1 MTDPVRKSR
10 VTSFDVAE
18 KAGVNQSTVSRALKG
33 DPAITEKTRTRIQ
46 LVAQQLGYRVDDRAA
61 RLRGGKT
68 GTIAVIV
75 ITRPGVDF
83 TEINPFHYNLLGS
96 VCAAAAARGYQALV
110 SFQSE
115 PKSYYS
121 DYIESRQADSLI
133 ILGTSTNDAA
143 WQFHRPLLDR
153 TNVASWGSPFGDHR
167 RIASDNLTGG
177 RLAAERLLQGGYRE
191 LVFIGD
197 VDDRQTQFRDRYT
210 GFCDALAKVG
220 RSAGP
225 SIDATG
231 GTRVEQGRN
240 SVEELI
246 ASGRAFDGLFC
257 CCDAMALGALQALT
271 KAGISVPKQVGVIGF
286 DGLTSG
292 AHASPPLT
300 TIEPDFKL
308 AGTMLVDAALAGD
321 GEGADGRIPVH
332 IVERASVS

>member
-1 MTDPVRKSR
+1 MTDPVRISR

-46 LVAQQLGYRVDDRAA
+46 RVAQQLGYRVDDRAA

-68 GTIAVIV
+68 GTIAVII

-133 ILGTSTNDAA
+133 ILGTSTNEAA

-153 TNVASWGSPFGDHR
+153 TNVASWGSPFGNHR
-167 RIASDNLTGG
+167 RLS
-177 RLAAERLLQGGYRE
+177 
-191 LVFIGD
+191 
-197 VDDRQTQFRDRYT
+197 
-210 GFCDALAKVG
+210 
-220 RSAGP
+220 
-225 SIDATG
+225 
-231 GTRVEQGRN
+231 
-240 SVEELI
+240 LI
-246 ASGRAFDGLFC
+246 
-257 CCDAMALGALQALT
+257 
-271 KAGISVPKQVGVIGF
+271 
-286 DGLTSG
+286 
-292 AHASPPLT
+292 
-300 TIEPDFKL
+300 
-308 AGTMLVDAALAGD
+308 
-321 GEGADGRIPVH
+321 H
-332 IVERASVS
+332 I